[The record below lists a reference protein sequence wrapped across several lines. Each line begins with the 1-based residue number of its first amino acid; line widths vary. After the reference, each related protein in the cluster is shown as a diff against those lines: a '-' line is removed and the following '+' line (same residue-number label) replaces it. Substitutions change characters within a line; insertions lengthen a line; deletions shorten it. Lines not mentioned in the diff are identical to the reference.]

1 MAMAGGEKLFA
12 SGQNYD
18 RAMGRWSRIAGER
31 FLDWLAMP
39 KGLRWLDV
47 GCGTGAFTELV
58 LQRNSPTAISAID
71 PSENLIAFAKS
82 KPSADRIDYR
92 NGDAMSLPYR
102 NGDFDVA
109 TMALVIQYIPDPG
122 KAMREMTRVV
132 RQGGTVAAYVW
143 PEDAEGHPYRALND
157 AIRTIGVVDYNR
169 PGNQMRSANALVEL
183 FASSGLTNIESRT
196 IDFALEF
203 NDFDDFWS
211 SLTPGTYQHL
221 SSSDVDRT
229 KLAVR
234 ESLSVGSGGRIPY
247 TARVLAIC
255 GRVSGQQ

>member
-1 MAMAGGEKLFA
+1 MIAQWDAGAASPA
-12 SGQNYD
+12 SGSWIGW
-18 RAMGRWSRIAGER
+18 RCPKAFVGWTLGVGPAHSR
-31 FLDWLAMP
+31 
-39 KGLRWLDV
+39 
-47 GCGTGAFTELV
+47 LV

-102 NGDFDVA
+102 NDDFDVA
-109 TMALVIQYIPDPG
+109 IMALVIQYIPDPG

-143 PEDAEGHPYRALND
+143 PGDAEGHPYRALND
-157 AIRTIGVVDYNR
+157 TIRTIGVVDYNR
-169 PGNQMRSANALVEL
+169 PGNRMRSANALVEL

-234 ESLSVGSGGRIPY
+234 ESLPVGSGGRIPY
-247 TARVLAIC
+247 TARALAIC
-255 GRVSGQQ
+255 GRVSG

>member
-1 MAMAGGEKLFA
+1 MDGRENLFA

-31 FLDWLAMP
+31 FLEWLAIP
-39 KGLRWLDV
+39 EGVRWLDV

-58 LQRNSPTAISAID
+58 LQRNSPAAISAID

-92 NGDAMSLPYR
+92 NGDAMSLPYGN
-102 NGDFDVA
+102 NGFDVA

-132 RQGGTVAAYVW
+132 RQGGTIAAYVW
-143 PEDAEGHPYRALND
+143 PEDSEGHPYRALD
-157 AIRTIGVVDYNR
+157 DTFRTIGVADYNR
-169 PGNQMRSANALVEL
+169 PGNRMRSANALVEL
-183 FASSGLTNIESRT
+183 FASSGLRNIGNRT

-203 NDFDDFWS
+203 DNFDDFWS

-221 SSSDVDRT
+221 SSSDVDRL

-234 ESLSVGSGGRIPY
+234 EILPVSPDGRIPY
-247 TARVLAIC
+247 TARALAIC
-255 GRVSGQQ
+255 GRVSG